1 MKKVDEYIDQAQHLP
16 PAPKVLPQ
24 LMQLLSKSDVASD
37 EVIKLIV
44 YDPALTASVLRTA
57 NSAYLGG
64 RQQVTNLN
72 EAVTRIG
79 LSEIYKLVASV
90 LGHRGMS
97 TKCSGYGMQS
107 GELWKHA
114 VTSATAA
121 QLVARDLGDDDCL
134 CFTAA
139 LLHDIGKIVLTEVL
153 EDIYTELVKRTTT
166 QHVSL
171 MEAETLLLGVHHAEI
186 GARLLERWNFPETL
200 VMSVRHHH
208 DPSEAKPHERIA
220 ACIYIGNLISIYMG
234 HSYGELA
241 FAQHGREDSL
251 KVLGL
256 DPEDVPKYMIKTF
269 DQFEKIEQLFSI
281 DS

>member
-16 PAPKVLPQ
+16 PAPRILPQ
-24 LMQLLSKSDVASD
+24 LMQLLGQSDVGSR
-37 EVIKLIV
+37 EVIDLIV
-44 YDPALTASVLRTA
+44 YDPALTASVIRTA

-64 RQQVTNLN
+64 RQQVTNLH
-72 EAVTRIG
+72 EAVTRLG

-90 LGHRGMS
+90 IGHREMS
-97 TKCSGYGMQS
+97 TKCGGYGMQS

-121 QLVARDLGDDDCL
+121 QLMARDLGDDDCL
-134 CFTAA
+134 CFTAG

-153 EDIYTELVKRTTT
+153 EDLYTELVERTIT

-186 GARLLERWNFPETL
+186 GAKLLERWNFPETL
-200 VMSVRHHH
+200 VMSVRYHHS
-208 DPSEAKPHERIA
+208 PSEAKPHERIA
-220 ACIYIGNLISIYMG
+220 ACVYLGNIISNYMG
-234 HSYGELA
+234 HNYGELA
-241 FAQHGREDSL
+241 FAQHGREDAL
-251 KVLGL
+251 KILGL
-256 DPEDVPKYMIKTF
+256 DAEDVPKYMIKTF
-269 DQFEKIEQLFSI
+269 DQFERIEQLFCI